1 MLLSA
6 QEVSEQVVIMA
17 TRNQGF
23 GDIVELCD
31 NCGRET
37 SHEVSVEIRT
47 ESQKQE
53 NAEFSREPY
62 RVARCRNCDEETSQ
76 RMNNA

>member
-1 MLLSA
+1 MASKTPGF
-6 QEVSEQVVIMA
+6 SELAESCM
-17 TRNQGF
+17 
-23 GDIVELCD
+23 

-37 SHEVSVEIRT
+37 PHHVAVELKT
-47 ESQKQE
+47 ESTKTE

-62 RVARCRNCDEETSQ
+62 RVTECRICGETHSQ

>member
-1 MLLSA
+1 M
-6 QEVSEQVVIMA
+6 
-17 TRNQGF
+17 
-23 GDIVELCD
+23 VELCD

-47 ESQKQE
+47 ESKKRE

-62 RVARCRNCDEETSQ
+62 RVTRCQSCGEEKSQ

>member
-1 MLLSA
+1 MASKTSPSN
-6 QEVSEQVVIMA
+6 EMSE
-17 TRNQGF
+17 
-23 GDIVELCD
+23 ECD
-31 NCGRET
+31 SCGRET
-37 SHEVSVEIRT
+37 QHSVSVELRT

-62 RVARCRNCDEETSQ
+62 RVTTCRACGETRSL

>member
-1 MLLSA
+1 MT
-6 QEVSEQVVIMA
+6 EQC
-17 TRNQGF
+17 T
-23 GDIVELCD
+23 

-37 SHEVSVEIRT
+37 SHEVSVELRT
-47 ESQKQE
+47 ESSSEE

-62 RVARCRNCDEETSQ
+62 RVTSCLVCGEETSQ